1 MTENQFEQMMKMM
14 TNCVNGVQR
23 LESNVSELKSDVS
36 ELKSDVSELKA
47 GQLRVEKALETNNKA
62 LDMLAGDSIRV
73 KARVDVLER
82 DFTN

>member
-23 LESNVSELKSDVS
+23 LESNVS